1 VAGYRL
7 VIKASA
13 TKELEQ
19 VEPKK
24 LRQRLAAAL
33 PRLAPDRRPA
43 GCEKLAAAYD
53 AYRIPQGD
61 YRTVFTIDDEA
72 RVVTSVKVGHR
83 REVIGSVTLAHCH
96 AVTGR

>member
-1 VAGYRL
+1 VAVYRR

-33 PRLAPDRRPA
+33 ERLALDPRPA
-43 GCEKLAAAYD
+43 GCEKLAGVHD
-53 AYRIPQGD
+53 ACRIRQGD
-61 YRTVFTIDDEA
+61 YRAVLTIDDQA
-72 RVVTSVKVGHR
+72 RVVTIVKVGHR
-83 REVIGSVTLAHCH
+83 REVY
-96 AVTGR
+96 R

>member
-33 PRLAPDRRPA
+33 ERPALDPRPA
-43 GCEKLAAAYD
+43 GCEKLADVYD
-53 AYRIPQGD
+53 A
-61 YRTVFTIDDEA
+61 
-72 RVVTSVKVGHR
+72 
-83 REVIGSVTLAHCH
+83 
-96 AVTGR
+96 

>member
-33 PRLAPDRRPA
+33 ERLALDPRPA
-43 GCEKLAAAYD
+43 GCEKLAGVHD
-53 AYRIPQGD
+53 AYRIRRGD
-61 YRTVFTIDDEA
+61 YRAVFTIDDQA
-72 RVVTSVKVGHR
+72 RVVTIVKVGHR
-83 REVIGSVTLAHCH
+83 REVY
-96 AVTGR
+96 R